1 MFEKLKFP
9 QIEMSDFLRICQ
21 TQPSANS
28 SSHHPVEGIADT
40 QSRTVSTGSEWLT
53 DGHDRQY
60 TDIALWLWTNLALI
74 HLEDRA
80 QIIFFVRPNGTLGS
94 YIFAFLAHLRN
105 GQRFAILVTDDELS
119 TIKYLSEDLRII
131 KSQLTQ
137 DHADDFLLY
146 TELGLSYADCFSVS
160 PCSVEVSNLQAPA
173 AAIAAY
179 RAGEGA

>member
-9 QIEMSDFLRICQ
+9 QIEMSGFQRNCQ
-21 TQPSANS
+21 TQPAANS

-40 QSRTVSTGSEWLT
+40 QSRTVSTETEWML
-53 DGHDRQY
+53 DGYHRQY
-60 TDIALWLWTNLALI
+60 TDIALWLWTSLDLLL
-74 HLEDRA
+74 LEDRI
-80 QIIFFVRPNGTLGS
+80 QIILFIRSDGTLGS

-105 GQRFAILVTDDELS
+105 GQRFAIVVTDDEFS
-119 TIKYLSEDLRII
+119 TINYQAEDLRII

-137 DHADDFLLY
+137 NHADDILLY
-146 TELGLSYADCFSVS
+146 TERGLSYADCFSVS
-160 PCSVEVSNLQAPA
+160 PCSVEVSNLQAQA